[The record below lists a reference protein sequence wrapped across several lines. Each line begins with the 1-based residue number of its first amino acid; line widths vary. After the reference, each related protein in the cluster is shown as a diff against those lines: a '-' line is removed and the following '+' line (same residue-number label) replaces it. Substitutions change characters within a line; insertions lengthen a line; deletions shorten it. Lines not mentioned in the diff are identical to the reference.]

1 VHGGGGRRRWDGDR
15 DLSIVNTTEITGPG
29 WLMFFW
35 LEREGVRVH
44 TRVWVTT
51 VVVVWLHLVEVLTL
65 LGLESVLTVED
76 QLEISQWT
84 NTLFVE
90 VGGGLRGIVE
100 WDTTREANWD
110 ITVGRNTRTGITLE
124 DDISRRWF
132 GGEVPQ
138 GSGNIRGRWVVE
150 TPDEFLNW
158 VVVGKALVGSG
169 TGSDGVGASVL
180 HLLDEVL
187 VTLLREAASLLG
199 VKIHVVG
206 PDLEHGGAQVG
217 GESGGK
223 IEIDTDLMI
232 LQRNQWQIETWI
244 AVEKEDQRQV
254 NSVTSLGSGHL
265 TPVSLLGFVQVK
277 LGVQTPPALVVLVNA
292 LSTNGNFGGRDRTL
306 SDPASVITGRGA
318 GVGRSRLEFDVHVA
332 NQITVTGNGHGHA
345 A

>member
-1 VHGGGGRRRWDGDR
+1 VHGGRGNSRWDSNR
-15 DLSIVNTTEITGPG
+15 NLCIVDSRKIARPCR
-29 WLMFFW
+29 LMFFW
-35 LEREGVRVH
+35 FQGETVSVH
-44 TRVWVTT
+44 TRIWVTG

-65 LGLESVLTVED
+65 LGLESVLAVED
-76 QLEISQWT
+76 KLEIGKWT
-84 NTLFVE
+84 DTLFVE
-90 VGGGLRGIVE
+90 VGGGRRGIVE

-110 ITVGRNTRTGITLE
+110 IAVGRNTRTGIRLE

-158 VVVGKALVGSG
+158 VVIGKALVGSG

-187 VTLLREAASLLG
+187 VTLLREAATLLG
-199 VKIHVVG
+199 VEIHVVG
-206 PDLEHGGAQVG
+206 PNLEHGGAQVG

-232 LQRNQWQIETWI
+232 LQRNQWQIKTWV
-244 AVEKEDQRQV
+244 AVEEEDQRQV
-254 NSVTSLGSGHL
+254 NSVTSRSSGHL

-277 LGVQTPPALVVLVNA
+277 LGVQTPPALVVLVDA
-292 LSTNGNFGGRDRTL
+292 LATNGNFGGRDRTF
-306 SDPASVITGRGA
+306 SDPAGVIAVRGA